1 MGVAIDYEKVMSEIV
16 FINLPGPAEPKPHMT
31 GGELLHGFLADLY
44 NSSNPEVKNFII
56 ALFLMYSL
64 RRSIIGVFSG

>member
-1 MGVAIDYEKVMSEIV
+1 MGVAIDYEKIMSEIV
-16 FINLPGPAEPKPHMT
+16 FINLPGPDEPKPHMT

-56 ALFLMYSL
+56 ALCLKWNVHYRKKS
-64 RRSIIGVFSG
+64 

>member
-16 FINLPGPAEPKPHMT
+16 FINLPGSSEPKPHMT

-44 NSSNPEVKNFII
+44 GATNPEIKNSVI
-56 ALFLMYSL
+56 ALCLKWNVHYRQTS
-64 RRSIIGVFSG
+64 